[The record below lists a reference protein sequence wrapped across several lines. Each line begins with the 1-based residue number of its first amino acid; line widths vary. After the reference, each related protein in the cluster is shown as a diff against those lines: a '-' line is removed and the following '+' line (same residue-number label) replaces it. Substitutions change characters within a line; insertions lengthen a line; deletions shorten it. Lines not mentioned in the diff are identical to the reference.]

1 MCCVLNTLVLDSGV
15 LEIIV
20 FKSVKCGLL
29 IVFGVAAKDRGVATF
44 EYLLVE
50 ILNRVVLRGQRRH
63 DPELS
68 RYFTKCQSCS
78 GRKGHFCDLK
88 CPDRQQ
94 SFEKICGICLI
105 VKPVD

>member
-1 MCCVLNTLVLDSGV
+1 MLNTLMLDSCV

-50 ILNRVVLRGQRRH
+50 ILNSAVLRGQRWY
-63 DPELS
+63 DPE
-68 RYFTKCQSCS
+68 
-78 GRKGHFCDLK
+78 
-88 CPDRQQ
+88 
-94 SFEKICGICLI
+94 
-105 VKPVD
+105 